1 METPNLHAPGD
12 VAVGAL
18 VRVLHE
24 IAFRLAGREALAVR
38 LSAAWEQ
45 ARQVIACD
53 HCMIMLWPERDVL
66 ALCEPDCTEACSD
79 RLRQRLEWHARM
91 LDGDIAVSLEERPLP
106 AEPQEA
112 FVSGDAA
119 SAYLSLPLMG
129 LEGVLGLIYLMR
141 QENQPFCVE
150 EVSLVS
156 VIASQFA
163 ACLAHH
169 RYQETLLRA
178 NEARGRFLSQVAHE
192 LRNALHPAQMN
203 VHVIQMIVGVEEEL
217 RHPVERLETSLG
229 QMARLVDDLLDRQRI
244 VNGLV
249 ELRRESVDLNLV
261 AATVVENQRSTAEQA
276 NLRLQLERSPA
287 PVLVDGDPGRLDQV
301 ITNLVTNGIRY
312 SDSGEVRIEITRR
325 GVDAILR
332 VTDTGIGMD
341 RETQAHV
348 FELFRTQ
355 AADVVHGRG
364 GLGIGLAVVKQLVD
378 LHGGSVACYSAGIG
392 QGSEFTVRLPALPEG
407 LAAASAVSSPT

>member
-1 METPNLHAPGD
+1 METANLNAPGD
-12 VAVGAL
+12 VAAGAL

-24 IAFRLAGREALAVR
+24 IAFRLAGRDELAIR
-38 LSAAWEQ
+38 LRAAWEQ

-91 LDGDIAVSLEERPLP
+91 LDGDIAASLEERPLP

-112 FVSGDAA
+112 IVSGDGAT
-119 SAYLSLPLMG
+119 AYLSLPLMG
-129 LEGVLGLIYLMR
+129 LEGVLGLIYVMR
-141 QENQPFCVE
+141 RENRPFGVE

-156 VIASQFA
+156 IIASQFA

-169 RYQETLLRA
+169 RYQATLLRA
-178 NEARGRFLSQVAHE
+178 SEARGRFLSQVAHE
-192 LRNALHPAQMN
+192 LRNALHPARMN
-203 VHVIQMIVGVEEEL
+203 VEVIQTIVGVEEQL
-217 RHPVERLETSLG
+217 RRPVERLETSIG

-249 ELRRESVDLNLV
+249 ELRRECVDLNLI
-261 AATVVENQRSTAEQA
+261 AATVVENQRPAAEQKS
-276 NLRLQLERSPA
+276 LSLQLERSPE

-301 ITNLVTNGIRY
+301 ITNLVTNAIRY
-312 SDSGEVRIEITRR
+312 SDSGEVR
-325 GVDAILR
+325 VAIARSGAGATVR
-332 VTDTGIGMD
+332 VSDTGIGMD
-341 RETQAHV
+341 RQTQAHV

-355 AADVVHGRG
+355 AADVAHGRG
-364 GLGIGLAVVKQLVD
+364 GLGIGLAVVKQLVE
-378 LHGGSVACYSAGIG
+378 LHGGSVACRSAGLG
-392 QGSEFTVRLPALPEG
+392 QGSEFTVRLPALPEV
-407 LAAASAVSSPT
+407 LVAESAVASPA